1 MSLYDGKTDTDA
13 KYIITGN
20 TCELTSKGEIKKTGC
35 IAVHYEIQ
43 DLRPD
48 LGSGLVIGSQS
59 SQTDFSLS
67 APFWGIAFTSV
78 LFLWLFSHG
87 IGHILKLVKNA

>member
-43 DLRPD
+43 DLKPL
-48 LGSGLVIGSQS
+48 LGNGLVVESQNPKVDFSQS
-59 SQTDFSLS
+59 AS
-67 APFWGIAFTSV
+67 FWGIAFTSV